1 MCDVRVGVSAIGGK
15 PEDDDDEAD
24 EVGVGVALDDAVVLG
39 RNADMGKA
47 AKAARSAGELEIMGA
62 LAAIGRSNREGALGA
77 FAAAAKASTCP
88 EVSGWLLCDLP
99 GIALLL
105 RVIESKLLLRPLPI
119 VMPW

>member
-24 EVGVGVALDDAVVLG
+24 GVGVELDDAVVLG
-39 RNADMGKA
+39 RNVDMGKA
-47 AKAARSAGELEIMGA
+47 ANAARSAGELEIMGA

-88 EVSGWLLCDLP
+88 EVSGWLL
-99 GIALLL
+99 
-105 RVIESKLLLRPLPI
+105 
-119 VMPW
+119 